1 MNRKPLDPYILTES
15 SNLPEPEQFWRT
27 QADEPQTS
35 MAEKAACQNG
45 FVLLSPIR
53 RKRDLGAAVANG
65 DRM

>member
-1 MNRKPLDPYILTES
+1 
-15 SNLPEPEQFWRT
+15 
-27 QADEPQTS
+27 
-35 MAEKAACQNG
+35 MAEKAAYQNG